1 MAGVP
6 PVQDL
11 KLGSM
16 DDNKLRQMWHKFFSR
31 LNEAMP
37 VKATRG
43 NGSPEGVVEGNK
55 GDLYLNSG
63 AGATLWVKE
72 TTGGKTGWV
81 AK

>member
-1 MAGVP
+1 MAGIP

-31 LNEAMP
+31 LNSAMP
-37 VKATRG
+37 VTVTKG
-43 NGSPEGVVEGNK
+43 SGSPEGVVLGNK
-55 GDLYLNSG
+55 GDLYLNTG

-72 TTGGKTGWV
+72 TSGENTGWV